1 MPPATA
7 RACAAGALAIAA
19 LLAAGC
25 GQKGPLVLPPPAAA
39 PAAAATSSPAAADEA
54 APKPERAG
62 SPANAPAR

>member
-25 GQKGPLVLPPPAAA
+25 GQKGPLFLPPPAAA
-39 PAAAATSSPAAADEA
+39 PAAASPAAAADEA